1 MLDWLVAVCLVE
13 LGLSIKAIP
22 PAGEDPAARED
33 QPQSWAQGVAGSARF
48 LLRKGPQGDERR
60 NSERPCAEGEHLSHQ
75 TAPCRPKL
83 MIFLEV
89 LLVPKRF

>member
-75 TAPCRPKL
+75 TARWKEEL
-83 MIFLEV
+83 TIIFGALV
-89 LLVPKRF
+89 LS